1 MKNKTKE
8 SLENN
13 KEIESSLDDI
23 SEKLNALINE
33 AKSFLEDIIKSF
45 ETTSDLT
52 QSKLKE
58 KLDNSNVNL
67 NSIKNISS
75 ELKNKINNIQ
85 EKL

>member
-1 MKNKTKE
+1 MKQ
-8 SLENN
+8 SH
-13 KEIESSLDDI
+13 
-23 SEKLNALINE
+23 
-33 AKSFLEDIIKSF
+33 FF